1 MWRCFFTNKFAIVV
15 SKPYFNYI
23 GEAKKSYFT
32 LRRSKMQSHKYIL
45 RDSDVG
51 DLATSVALQDGDV
64 SLCKDN
70 KSSFYIATVMGHGIT
85 VPENIAALEMQ
96 AEVEKPPKGIEMN
109 EDSMD
114 LMVRLHFRRA
124 IKSENLS
131 IIYEEIAKAVDVAI
145 EKIDNP
151 GET

>member
-1 MWRCFFTNKFAIVV
+1 
-15 SKPYFNYI
+15 
-23 GEAKKSYFT
+23 
-32 LRRSKMQSHKYIL
+32 MQSHKYIL